1 FTIVKFAY
9 FTTVFNNILCKFN
22 NREELLK
29 VKSLG
34 ANTYEQAVG
43 FLRIH
48 DSDNFFDRTSI
59 HPESYELA
67 KKIVNKLQID
77 LDNINSESLK
87 NADVKQL
94 A

>member
-1 FTIVKFAY
+1 MNKP
-9 FTTVFNNILCKFN
+9 
-22 NREELLK
+22 
-29 VKSLG
+29 
-34 ANTYEQAVG
+34 VG

-77 LDNINSESLK
+77 LNNINSESLK

-94 A
+94 ATEFGSNEYDVKLIIDSLINPTKDIRDEKEGYKA